1 MAKLAKGSF
10 RGDRSNI
17 YAYVQ
22 SIIFQDKKPEF
33 LKEIIE
39 QRETKVGLTSVV
51 ENDDGESE
59 EIDNPGI
66 CREPEGRD
74 LDIRIPKSVQGVD
87 LTICKLMLTT
97 VRGQDGKYRGRNYAN
112 IGLILGMTE
121 NAVKKR
127 MEQLRDRLKK
137 EKKEREAGRKEQQR
151 IEEQAEAERRNSVSI
166 GLARIRGVKR

>member
-1 MAKLAKGSF
+1 
-10 RGDRSNI
+10 
-17 YAYVQ
+17 
-22 SIIFQDKKPEF
+22 
-33 LKEIIE
+33 
-39 QRETKVGLTSVV
+39 
-51 ENDDGESE
+51 
-59 EIDNPGI
+59 
-66 CREPEGRD
+66 
-74 LDIRIPKSVQGVD
+74 
-87 LTICKLMLTT
+87 MLTT

-127 MEQLRDRLKK
+127 MERLRDRLKK